1 MTDQEP
7 STTTRP
13 TGRAGRL
20 SAVLLLVALAFVA
33 VALARNWDAV
43 REDLAQLTWLDLLAS
58 AVAAAGA
65 VLLTGLSWYAL
76 LTGLGGRMPL
86 HPALTVYAAGQLG
99 KYVPGSVWVVAI
111 QAEMGRR
118 QGIARAVMALSYLLA
133 VLVAIATGGVVGL
146 LTLLA
151 SGDESTRILGP
162 VLAVVGLATVA
173 VLRWP
178 APINAALR
186 WVAARTGREV
196 PQVALSGRTL
206 VAALLPMVPAW
217 GLFGV
222 HAWLLARPMGA
233 GVNLLAP
240 TTGAFA
246 LAFVAG
252 LLLVPLPAGAGIR
265 EGVLVAILA
274 GSIGTSAALTVG
286 LASRLVLVVVDVA
299 LATLLGV
306 PRMVRAVRAR

>member
-1 MTDQEP
+1 MTDAEP
-7 STTTRP
+7 ISPPRP
-13 TGRAGRL
+13 GGRAGRL
-20 SAVLLLVALAFVA
+20 SVVLLVVALAFVA

-43 REDLAQLTWLDLLAS
+43 REDLAQLAWPDMLAS
-58 AVAAAGA
+58 GVAAAGA

-86 HPALTVYAAGQLG
+86 HPALTVYAARQLG

-133 VLVAIATGGVVGL
+133 VLVAIATGGMVGL

-151 SGDESTRILGP
+151 SGDSDRVLGP
-162 VLAVVGLATVA
+162 VLGVVGLATVA

-186 WVAARTGREV
+186 WVATRTGREV

-206 VAALLPMVPAW
+206 VAALLPMVLAW

-233 GVNLLAP
+233 GLDLLAP

-274 GSIGTSAALTVG
+274 GAIGTSAALTVG
-286 LASRLVLVVVDVA
+286 LASRLVLVVVDVV
-299 LATLLGV
+299 LAGLLGV
-306 PRMVRAVRAR
+306 PSMLRALRVR